1 MIYREQVLRF
11 LQEKQET
18 EGGYTGNDLT
28 RLAELLHVTPQGLR
42 KRLSTWIKTNKE
54 FSQFIY
60 LGKEKPPI
68 TLFEFFKI
76 EQGLE
81 SNPIQVKKGL
91 YDDIQEERIE
101 RNKEPLAKSTF
112 YRNTNQKI
120 LSMFGSGQDN
130 WFKAKKITFPEN
142 YSLEKNRE
150 SLTTIFTFSD
160 LKIYGG
166 TDIEG
171 IYKRLVKAKEAFSIY
186 NVDANRYYPEIIL
199 KRKFLKN
206 LLSSIPPN
214 QQLEVQAKLIFQ
226 IQASYIIECNDLLIV
241 ELIHKHG
248 RTIQSDN
255 ASRQK
260 TENKLREDSLDAF
273 RNEFKNL
280 DDSAK
285 IDAKDIKKHKN
296 VLIEEEILARMKLL
310 RDHIDAYRTILKL
323 FNDLTNN
330 MTTGVKFHRN
340 EARTVYEL
348 ATGELTWDKLN
359 EQRKKSITWN
369 PDLMKAIDYGNADVV
384 PLIAINRLIEYI
396 RNGKITFDESY
407 YFQDVGERLRNVQ
420 LNPNDCF
427 LTPEIL
433 DQLIACTYPING
445 FPQFDIPTTELEPPD
460 DELPTKWNDLSDILR
475 EVSTYIRSSNP
486 SWFKSHGELF
496 KKQTDGLFWIEYTEE
511 EFAKRLYDSIG
522 FLGRNFR
529 YRDSEEFFSLKYFI
543 QRYISAATLKLEFK
557 FIHQCLEQ
565 LSNKKIECVVLDTM
579 GIDAR
584 IKSILSNYHGR
595 YHTIGFADLRAVSI
609 DMTPI
614 FSGVCRSTDSE
625 AMNIVEVIDEVR
637 EICGDGVKIYTG
649 NGHTTTKISAGMIFL
664 SHGVIAGG
672 RFKTKTTK
680 NLDEVSIL
688 RLKKNIILLNK
699 VGKLLKDEPELGRV
713 LAMRKYVYVDKV
725 DVRKMAKDLGF
736 LILKNVAK
744 MEFPIDDICNAVERS
759 NNLKK
764 KTRIVEGSRTRVE
777 PDEAEL
783 LLKSGELILC
793 IVGIYHL
800 LQGWNGHGSPIN
812 LSDVRLIRPA

>member
-1 MIYREQVLRF
+1 MIHREQVLRF

-18 EGGYTGNDLT
+18 EGGYTGTDLT
-28 RLAELLHVTPQGLR
+28 RLAEILQVTSRGLN
-42 KRLSTWIKTNKE
+42 KRISFWIKTDKD
-54 FSQFIY
+54 FSKFIY

-76 EQGLE
+76 EHGLE

-101 RNKEPLAKSTF
+101 RNKEPLAKTTF
-112 YRNTNQKI
+112 YRGVNQKI
-120 LSMFGSGQDN
+120 LSMFGSDQDN

-150 SLTTIFTFSD
+150 SLNTIFTFSD

-166 TDIEG
+166 ADIEG

-186 NVDANRYYPEIIL
+186 NVDANRYYPEILL

-214 QQLEVQAKLIFQ
+214 QQLEAQAKLIFQ

-248 RTIQSDN
+248 RSIQSDN

-260 TENKLREDSLDAF
+260 VENKMRKDSLDAF
-273 RNEFKNL
+273 RNEFKEL

-285 IDAKDIKKHKN
+285 IDAKVIKKHSN

-384 PLIAINRLIEYI
+384 PLIAISRLIEYI

-433 DQLIACTYPING
+433 DQLIAYTYPING
-445 FPQFDIPTTELEPPD
+445 SLQFDIPTSELEPQD
-460 DELPTKWNDLSDILR
+460 DELPTKWIDLSDILR

-486 SWFKSHGELF
+486 SWFKEHDELF

-511 EFAKRLYDSIG
+511 EFAKRFYDSIG

-529 YRDSEEFFSLKYFI
+529 YRDSEEFFGLKYFI

-595 YHTIGFADLRAVSI
+595 YHTMGFADLRAVSI

-649 NGHTTTKISAGMIFL
+649 NGH
-664 SHGVIAGG
+664 
-672 RFKTKTTK
+672 
-680 NLDEVSIL
+680 
-688 RLKKNIILLNK
+688 
-699 VGKLLKDEPELGRV
+699 
-713 LAMRKYVYVDKV
+713 
-725 DVRKMAKDLGF
+725 
-736 LILKNVAK
+736 
-744 MEFPIDDICNAVERS
+744 
-759 NNLKK
+759 
-764 KTRIVEGSRTRVE
+764 
-777 PDEAEL
+777 
-783 LLKSGELILC
+783 
-793 IVGIYHL
+793 
-800 LQGWNGHGSPIN
+800 
-812 LSDVRLIRPA
+812 

>member
-42 KRLSTWIKTNKE
+42 KRLSTWIKTTKE

-166 TDIEG
+166 ADIEG

-241 ELIHKHG
+241 ELIHKHV

-285 IDAKDIKKHKN
+285 IDAKDIKKHSN

-323 FNDLTNN
+323 FNNLTNN

-340 EARTVYEL
+340 EARIVYEL
-348 ATGELTWDKLN
+348 AIGEHFHRGS
-359 EQRKKSITWN
+359 ESQISRV
-369 PDLMKAIDYGNADVV
+369 A
-384 PLIAINRLIEYI
+384 PLSVA
-396 RNGKITFDESY
+396 T
-407 YFQDVGERLRNVQ
+407 
-420 LNPNDCF
+420 F
-427 LTPEIL
+427 LTRPGLSI
-433 DQLIACTYPING
+433 CSC
-445 FPQFDIPTTELEPPD
+445 
-460 DELPTKWNDLSDILR
+460 LP
-475 EVSTYIRSSNP
+475 
-486 SWFKSHGELF
+486 
-496 KKQTDGLFWIEYTEE
+496 
-511 EFAKRLYDSIG
+511 RL
-522 FLGRNFR
+522 
-529 YRDSEEFFSLKYFI
+529 FSLKPQSVSFPYPCVRFFS
-543 QRYISAATLKLEFK
+543 ISL
-557 FIHQCLEQ
+557 C
-565 LSNKKIECVVLDTM
+565 S
-579 GIDAR
+579 
-584 IKSILSNYHGR
+584 SS
-595 YHTIGFADLRAVSI
+595 DL
-609 DMTPI
+609 P
-614 FSGVCRSTDSE
+614 
-625 AMNIVEVIDEVR
+625 
-637 EICGDGVKIYTG
+637 G
-649 NGHTTTKISAGMIFL
+649 NG
-664 SHGVIAGG
+664 
-672 RFKTKTTK
+672 
-680 NLDEVSIL
+680 
-688 RLKKNIILLNK
+688 
-699 VGKLLKDEPELGRV
+699 
-713 LAMRKYVYVDKV
+713 
-725 DVRKMAKDLGF
+725 
-736 LILKNVAK
+736 
-744 MEFPIDDICNAVERS
+744 
-759 NNLKK
+759 
-764 KTRIVEGSRTRVE
+764 
-777 PDEAEL
+777 L
-783 LLKSGELILC
+783 LLVFFHPS
-793 IVGIYHL
+793 
-800 LQGWNGHGSPIN
+800 
-812 LSDVRLIRPA
+812 